1 MPVSHFKLSRQSS
14 RISTAVIRLVAL
26 SLSLTLV
33 YGAGCA
39 KFFHKESRSDE
50 QLYNQGEQLFRE
62 GKYRKAAKTMGELLQ
77 EYFESEYKARALFIM
92 AESQFLRGKYED
104 AQFNYD
110 KFIEMHPAH
119 RWAEKAYYRSA
130 LCDFNRILSYDKDQT
145 YTKRAIEKLN
155 NFTAKYPGDRYKDDV
170 KKRIGF
176 ARNRLMQ
183 HELYVADFYFR
194 TKAYNSAIGRYENIL
209 KIYPEGT
216 SADKV
221 LFKLG
226 RAYEKTGDKQ
236 KARET
241 YRELYSRYPRSKFGK
256 KVKNKL

>member
-1 MPVSHFKLSRQSS
+1 
-14 RISTAVIRLVAL
+14 
-26 SLSLTLV
+26 
-33 YGAGCA
+33 
-39 KFFHKESRSDE
+39 
-50 QLYNQGEQLFRE
+50 LFRE
-62 GKYRKAAKTMGELLQ
+62 GKYKKASKTMGELLK

-130 LCDFNRILSYDKDQT
+130 LCDFNRILNYDKDQT
-145 YTKRAIEKLN
+145 HTKRAIEKLN
-155 NFTAKYPGDRYKDDV
+155 KFLAKYPDSRYKDDV
-170 KKRIGF
+170 KNRISF

-183 HELYVADFYFR
+183 HELYVADYYFR
-194 TKAYNSAIGRYENIL
+194 TKSYNSAINRYENIL
-209 KIYPEGT
+209 KNYPGEAP
-216 SADKV
+216 ADKV

-226 RAYEKTGDKQ
+226 KAYEKTGDKQ
-236 KARET
+236 KAREK
-241 YRELYSRYPRSKFGK
+241 YKELYSKYPGSKFSK